1 MSVLNGHYAKNG
13 TIKFEDVLKRIREID
28 PYHKE
33 IYRKRDDLTL
43 SRLFSDV
50 FRNRLRYNV
59 TAKEYSFYDGRVWV
73 RDTGSMIT
81 EGLLKTFVKAMIVY
95 SSGLEDN
102 DYLKFITKYGDRN
115 GRKRILEDA
124 RSYNFISQEDF
135 DLDPYLFNCQNCVI
149 DLKTGEPLQH
159 EPDLLLSKISNV
171 VYDPE
176 VRSEDF
182 DRFIHEIMMDDEDK
196 IQYLQ
201 KIFGYCLIG
210 ENTQEQCYMCY
221 GSTTRNGKSTLLEVI
236 GYMFGDY
243 GMNAQPE
250 TIAQRPRDS
259 RTASGDIAR
268 LDGCRFLHM
277 SEPPKK
283 MKLDVALLKNLTGRD
298 PITARHLHEREFQ
311 FVPVFK
317 LLINTNFLPVVSD
330 DTLFSS
336 ERVKVITFDRHFEPE
351 EQDRQLKGRLKR
363 GDNVTGIFNWCLDGL
378 KAFQEDGG
386 ILIEPDA
393 VKRAT
398 EDYRQKSDKIRNFM
412 DDVLIHAPGF
422 NTPIKD
428 AYRVFGVWCQDN
440 GFGTENKSNFIEEI
454 KSKGIYSQSGT
465 VVGRT
470 IRNVIKDY
478 VISDDYT
485 SGTTTP
491 F

>member
-1 MSVLNGHYAKNG
+1 MIFLIERCGKTG
-13 TIKFEDVLKRIREID
+13 TIKYQEVADRIRELD

-50 FRNRLRYNV
+50 FRDRLRYNV
-59 TAKEYSFYDGRVWV
+59 TTKEYAFYDGRVWV

-81 EGLLKTFVKAMIVY
+81 EGILKTFVKAMIVY
-95 SSGLEDN
+95 ISGMEDN

-135 DLDPYLFNCQNCVI
+135 DRDPDLFNCQNCVI
-149 DLKTGEPLQH
+149 NLKTGEAIQH
-159 EPDLLLSKISNV
+159 DPSLLLSKISNV
-171 VYDPE
+171 IYDPE

-182 DRFIHEIMMDDEDK
+182 DRFIREIMMDDEDK

-201 KIFGYCLIG
+201 KIFGYCLTG
-210 ENTQEQCYMCY
+210 ENTQEQAYFCY

-277 SEPPKK
+277 SEPSKR
-283 MKLDVALLKNLTGRD
+283 MKLDVALLKTLIGRD
-298 PITARHLHEREFQ
+298 PITARHLHEREFE
-311 FVPVFK
+311 FIPVFK
-317 LLINTNFLPVVSD
+317 LVINTNYLPVVTD

-351 EQDRQLKGRLKR
+351 EQDRQLKGRLKQ
-363 GDNVTGIFNWCLDGL
+363 DHNVTGIFNWCLEGL
-378 KAFQEDGG
+378 RAFQKDGG
-386 ILIEPDA
+386 VLIEPDV
-393 VKRAT
+393 VKRST
-398 EDYRQKSDKIRNFM
+398 DDYRHKSDKIQNFI
-412 DDVLIHAPGF
+412 DDALIQTPGF
-422 NTPIKD
+422 NTPIKEVYQ
-428 AYRVFGVWCQDN
+428 AFGVWCQGN
-440 GFGTENKSNFIEEI
+440 GFGTENKSNFIEEL
-454 KSKGIYSQSGT
+454 KSKGLFQKSGT
-465 VVGRT
+465 VRGNTV
-470 IRNVIKDY
+470 RNVIKDY
-478 VISDDYT
+478 VISDDYQEFAPV
-485 SGTTTP
+485 S